1 MRNRRRRLTPL
12 AVIVELHLV
21 FLSFKVFCLYVCV
34 CVCVYACMC
43 TVVLLCMCAYLCVS
57 SLLRSSPLHSYSLA
71 FWLFYS
77 IFLSFHFSA
86 RTYTRSNVWPVSDS
100 PKDAVH
106 LDSRPI
112 FLRQTRPA
120 ERKRRLRRDAY
131 LNAAIWRLPRE
142 LHRRRVG
149 NHGEDSS
156 RNGEDPRGFEGDF
169 RRYKRKSVDDDLPS
183 TVRDDFSALQGTGI
197 SILRI

>member
-21 FLSFKVFCLYVCV
+21 FLSFKVFSVCV
-34 CVCVYACMC
+34 CVCIRVYVHGCVALYVCVPVC
-43 TVVLLCMCAYLCVS
+43 VLSS
-57 SLLRSSPLHSYSLA
+57 SLVAPPLILPCIL
-71 FWLFYS
+71 LFYS

-86 RTYTRSNVWPVSDS
+86 HTYTRSNVWPVSDS

-142 LHRRRVG
+142 LHRHRVG

-156 RNGEDPRGFEGDF
+156 RNGEDPRGFEGDS